1 MDLVGLQV
9 AEASLKSTNQS
20 LGNPPPW
27 SPQTAWDIPEEI
39 AERKMCED
47 LKRGL
52 TNSRRHRE
60 YSMTAGQ
67 SRRCPASVGVPCEL
81 FTARRRPKLKPALRL
96 ICTQQWHI

>member
-20 LGNPPPW
+20 LGNPPAW

-60 YSMTAGQ
+60 YDGRAKSALP
-67 SRRCPASVGVPCEL
+67 SKCRRSL
-81 FTARRRPKLKPALRL
+81 
-96 ICTQQWHI
+96 